1 MKQENIE
8 ETSNQAIRPFSIK
21 RYIEDHNS
29 LITILVAIVGI
40 LSPTGYIAGVIYHQ
54 VYLNTFGIDSGAFPI
69 TLQESYFYA
78 YIVSV
83 EYISKGIL
91 HLISFSTLYII
102 LGILSIYTALVYSAA
117 KAARWK
123 LATDEEETELRKRF
137 DIFFNY
143 LRPSNND
150 FILSCTVIYKCFAWM
165 FNTAYLALIL
175 GACWLIIFVGS
186 YYSGQNAATKKFEE
200 YVKNGCTPVEDSAFN
215 RCSKIIS
222 SEGVIAE
229 GYLITSQGNR
239 LALLT
244 NEGSIVLSVQ
254 PDEKLVRLQN
264 TVGHVK

>member
-1 MKQENIE
+1 MKQENI
-8 ETSNQAIRPFSIK
+8 NQTIRPFSIK
-21 RYIEDHNS
+21 SYIEDQKS
-29 LITILVAIVGI
+29 LITILIAIVGI

-69 TLQESYFYA
+69 TLQEAYFYA

-83 EYISKGIL
+83 EYISKGIS
-91 HLISFSTLYII
+91 HLISFKALYIT
-102 LGILSIYTALVYSAA
+102 LGLLSIYTALAYFGA

-137 DIFFNY
+137 DKLFNY

-150 FILSCTVIYKCFAWM
+150 FILACTAIYEYFAWI

-175 GACWLIIFVGS
+175 GACWLMIFVGS
-186 YYSGQNAATKKFEE
+186 YYSGQSAATKKFEE
-200 YVKNGCTPVEDSAFN
+200 YLKSSCTPVEDSAFN

-222 SEGVIAE
+222 SEGVLAE

-244 NEGSIVLSVQ
+244 NEGSLVLSVQ
-254 PDEKLVRLQN
+254 PDEKLVRLQSS
-264 TVGHVK
+264 VGHVK

>member
-1 MKQENIE
+1 MKQKNIE
-8 ETSNQAIRPFSIK
+8 ETSNRAIRPFSIK

-29 LITILVAIVGI
+29 LITILIAIVGI
-40 LSPTGYIAGVIYHQ
+40 LSPTGYIAGVIYHK

-69 TLQESYFYA
+69 TLQEAYFYA

-83 EYISKGIL
+83 EYINKGIS
-91 HLISFSTLYII
+91 HLISFKALYIT
-102 LGILSIYTALVYSAA
+102 LGLLSIYTVLAYLGI

-123 LATDEEETELRKRF
+123 LATDEEETRFRKCI
-137 DIFFNY
+137 DKLFNY

-150 FILSCTVIYKCFAWM
+150 FILAFTAIYEYFAWI

-175 GACWLIIFVGS
+175 GVCWLMILLGS
-186 YYSGQNAATKKFEE
+186 FYSGQNAATTKFEE
-200 YVKNGCTPVEDSAFN
+200 YLKNGCTSLEESVFN

-222 SEGVIAE
+222 SEGDIAE

-244 NEGSIVLSVQ
+244 HEGSVVLTVQ
-254 PDEKLVRLQN
+254 PDEKIVRLQN
-264 TVGHVK
+264 SDRHVK